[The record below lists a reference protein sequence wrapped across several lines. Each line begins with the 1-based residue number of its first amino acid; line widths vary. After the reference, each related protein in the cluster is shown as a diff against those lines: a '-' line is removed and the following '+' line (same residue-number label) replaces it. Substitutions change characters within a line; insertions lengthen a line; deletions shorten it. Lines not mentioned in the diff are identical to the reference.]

1 MSDMPDAGPLSDE
14 ERAELQRLRSE
25 RARRLDAERARK
37 ERLELRQLKEERA
50 EAAKD
55 ERIRELRRR
64 NARLMETDD
73 ELNMPLGQKVV
84 LGAILIVALA
94 LLLMMLLNH

>member
-14 ERAELQRLRSE
+14 ERAELQRLRAE

-37 ERLELRQLKEERA
+37 ERLELQQLKEERA

-64 NARLMETDD
+64 NARLMEPDD